1 MAETLRELVSEELSA
16 PVDRRVTALAEAIAA
31 KHGKASRAVLFYG
44 SCLRQKQLE
53 GLMLDFYLVVSD
65 YRSAYP
71 KAWLAAANRLIP
83 PNVFYFEKDGL
94 AAKYAVMSEKDFER
108 ECGPDARS
116 TSIVARF
123 AQPSRLVWSANKGA
137 VNRVI
142 DAVSQCAPT
151 LLGWTVS
158 LVPDNVETLDFWKR
172 AFQLTFGAELRAER
186 TDRSSSIVDAN
197 PDRYRRFGEAMQMPV
212 SYPGDSGA
220 RWWKRMQR
228 KGKRL
233 SVLRLAKASFT
244 FAGGADYIAW
254 KINRH
259 AGTRIEL
266 KPWQRRWPL
275 LAGISLLPRLI
286 RSGAVR

>member
-1 MAETLRELVSEELSA
+1 MAKVLRELVSEELSA
-16 PVDRRVTALAEAIAA
+16 PVDQRVTALAKAIAG

-44 SCLRQKQLE
+44 SCLRLKQLE

-71 KAWLAAANRLIP
+71 KRWLAAANRLIP

-94 AAKYAVMSEKDFER
+94 AAKYAVLSEDDFER
-108 ECGPDARS
+108 ECGPRARS
-116 TSIVARF
+116 TSVVARF
-123 AQPSRLVWSANKGA
+123 AQPSRLAWSADESA
-137 VNRVI
+137 RTRVI
-142 DAVSQCAPT
+142 DAVTQCAPT
-151 LLGWTVS
+151 LLGWARS
-158 LVPDNVETLDFWKR
+158 LAPHSVEAPDLWKR

-186 TDRSSSIVDAN
+186 IDRSSSIVDAD
-197 PDRYRRFGEAMQMPV
+197 PDRYRRFGRVLQRA
-212 SYPGDSGA
+212 DSSFDDKGA
-220 RWWKRMQR
+220 GWWRLMQR
-228 KGKRL
+228 KGKFL
-233 SVLRLAKASFT
+233 SVLRLAEASFT

-275 LAGISLLPRLI
+275 VAGLTLLPRLI